1 MPKIVPPSEFVCPIS
16 HEIMLDPVITNDGK
30 IYERKAIEKW
40 LETHNTSPITN
51 LVLQNK
57 TLVAYP
63 YVKSKI
69 EDFRKEKNI
78 ITFQKFLSIVR
89 SGDIQ
94 KLKNSYYF
102 EDYLN
107 MLEDETRVSALHI
120 ATMNNDSNMIQYI
133 ANDGAELKFKN
144 KEGNKSLHIAC
155 QLGFLDSLK
164 VLYKFD
170 KDLEEPGYINN
181 TALHYAAEK
190 GHFEIAKFLLDSKAN
205 IEAKNST
212 GNTPLILASACKN
225 SNVIELLLDCKAN
238 IQAINNAD
246 VTPLHAASIMDA
258 IKMWSICLNVGLKL
272 KQYLKVLEI

>member
-120 ATMNNDSNMIQYI
+120 ATMNNDSSMIQYI
-133 ANDGAELKFKN
+133 ANDGAERKFKN
-144 KEGNKSLHIAC
+144 KEGNKALHIAC

-170 KDLEEPGYINN
+170 KDIEEPGYINN

-225 SNVIELLLDCKAN
+225 PSVI
-238 IQAINNAD
+238 
-246 VTPLHAASIMDA
+246 
-258 IKMWSICLNVGLKL
+258 
-272 KQYLKVLEI
+272 